1 MPVVEELLPAAVHGT
16 TQYANNGIE
25 CDHGRL
31 EAWLRPMRG
40 LRTARAA
47 STVIRGHA
55 FVQNLRRAH
64 YELGVEACHER
75 LRLAAAFDELTSA
88 IRPDV
93 RHDDGRPRESI
104 DQPNSSP
111 VACGAASWCRVP
123 SGRRPGLGRE
133 EVDRG
138 RDVTHY
144 DAGRFGS
151 GVLMV
156 PGVGRTLNCTSNRG
170 GVMQVSRSI
179 TAGVAATFL
188 VVACGQDRPGADG
201 RIASNGETE
210 TTLQK
215 DDQTREAS
223 APATAAVAAA
233 VPAAPQPSA
242 TLKLEQPAV
251 WPGAD
256 VVFTTPDEAA
266 TDFVTNVLAVSPIL
280 GEFQAGDSRSG
291 EIEVFSPGDDEDPD
305 TRFARGTLALRQ
317 LGPDNGWFVLGG
329 TSEGVTITTP
339 EALSDVAAG
348 TVTVAGEARGFEGTV
363 VISAFPA
370 GNVAARFDVVIGRGG
385 AMADTEPYSV
395 ELDMSGAVIGEFVA
409 LLAQADTGL
418 GGDPGEFAVIPVV
431 AAGALPPTR

>member
-1 MPVVEELLPAAVHGT
+1 
-16 TQYANNGIE
+16 
-25 CDHGRL
+25 
-31 EAWLRPMRG
+31 
-40 LRTARAA
+40 
-47 STVIRGHA
+47 
-55 FVQNLRRAH
+55 
-64 YELGVEACHER
+64 
-75 LRLAAAFDELTSA
+75 
-88 IRPDV
+88 
-93 RHDDGRPRESI
+93 
-104 DQPNSSP
+104 
-111 VACGAASWCRVP
+111 
-123 SGRRPGLGRE
+123 
-133 EVDRG
+133 
-138 RDVTHY
+138 VTHY

-156 PGVGRTLNCTSNRG
+156 PGVGRTLNGTSNRG

-188 VVACGQDRPGADG
+188 LVACGQDRPASDG
-201 RIASNGETE
+201 GTASNGGAE
-210 TTLQK
+210 TTLEK
-215 DDQTREAS
+215 DDQLPAVS
-223 APATAAVAAA
+223 APAAPAVEAA
-233 VPAAPQPSA
+233 VPAAPQPIV

-266 TDFVTNVLAVSPIL
+266 ADFVTNVLGVPPIL

-291 EIEVFSPGDDEDPD
+291 EIEVFSPGDDQDPD
-305 TRFARGTLALRQ
+305 TRFPRGTLALRQ

-329 TSEGVTITTP
+329 GSEGVTITTP
-339 EALSDVAAG
+339 EALSDVAAT
-348 TVTVAGEARGFEGTV
+348 TVIVAGEARGFEGTV

-385 AMADTEPYSV
+385 AMADPEPYSV